1 MIGGRQ
7 GRRLAPGVF
16 PLHASRSGAF
26 QFGSLV
32 GLVGVTICLLLGALV
47 GKPIENWGLILL
59 AYLDIPSV
67 FITIGGTFFTFIT
80 AYTPT
85 EYRGMWSYFLLIFKR
100 DDWSPEEVIP
110 TLVSFSE
117 KARRE
122 GLLALEDNLDEIN
135 DDFLRRALQLV
146 IDGTDPDLIKDI
158 LRIRMNKMED
168 RHNDV
173 IACFNLIEVR
183 APAFG
188 LIGTILGLIQLL
200 KNLSDPAA
208 LGPSLAVALLTT
220 FYGVIMANAFAGPIQ
235 TKLNG
240 KHTSEVLVKNL
251 MMEGILAIQS
261 GDNPR
266 IVEEKLLSFLSGS
279 TMRSYM
285 DKRGAEAK

>member
-1 MIGGRQ
+1 MTLGRPN
-7 GRRLAPGVF
+7 RRQAPVPL
-16 PLHASRSGAF
+16 PLHASQYGGF
-26 QFGSLV
+26 QLGSLV
-32 GLVGVTICLLLGALV
+32 GLVGVTICLLLGAV
-47 GKPIENWGLILL
+47 IGRPVASWGGILL
-59 AYLDIPSV
+59 AYVDIPSV
-67 FITIGGTFFTFIT
+67 FITIGGTFFVYIA

-85 EYRGMWSYFLLIFKR
+85 EYRGIWTYFMLIFKT

-158 LRIRMNKMED
+158 LRIRMGKMED
-168 RHNDV
+168 RHNDA

-188 LIGTILGLIQLL
+188 LTGTILGLIQLL

-220 FYGVIMANAFAGPIQ
+220 FYGVIMANAFAGPVQ

-240 KHTSEVLVKNL
+240 KHVGEVLVKNL

-285 DKRGAEAK
+285 DKRGSEPK